1 MLQAALSLAD
11 WCLCNCEFLRNRR
24 ILELG
29 SGTGLTGLC
38 VSLHCKPSSYWFS
51 DCHPA
56 VLSML
61 QSNIL
66 LNVMGQNNHV
76 LGDSH
81 EDNSV
86 VAHTCSGDENVSLTY
101 DGHGRSE
108 LCDRSQI
115 LLWKM
120 CNNAEIGVLNL
131 PWEIIP
137 TSDFVTWLSPEV
149 ILAAGLF
156 TRDCGLKVHSAV
168 KLMLTLYVHVSTT
181 GTVCANSKFYVAVE
195 LIM

>member
-1 MLQAALSLAD
+1 
-11 WCLCNCEFLRNRR
+11 
-24 ILELG
+24 
-29 SGTGLTGLC
+29 
-38 VSLHCKPSSYWFS
+38 
-51 DCHPA
+51 
-56 VLSML
+56 ML

-66 LNVMGQNNHV
+66 LNVTRQNNHI

-86 VAHTCSGDENVSLTY
+86 LAHTC
-101 DGHGRSE
+101 DGHERSE
-108 LCDRSQI
+108 LYDRSQI
-115 LLWKM
+115 LLWKI

-156 TRDCGLKVHSAV
+156 TMDCGCKVHSAV

-181 GTVCANSKFYVAVE
+181 GIVCASSKFYVALE
-195 LIM
+195 LTV